1 MPRSRPSDLWPWSD
15 PPMGAPRNPG
25 GGDCSPITCSTT
37 THHPPRCPNDNPK
50 KRVFLP
56 RFDQHTGWGKVPI
69 RPPGGRAVG
78 PRVSG
83 AMSCW
88 VYVVCHADPPFSTLC
103 LSSPFYRGVY
113 MPTAS
118 IRFPPSHLCSSERKI
133 QIIFAH
139 LFRIHAIITHPC
151 HLLTPTLTSDVYMN
165 CIV

>member
-1 MPRSRPSDLWPWSD
+1 MSAQVHGRCPTGLPRSRPSDLWPW
-15 PPMGAPRNPG
+15 PAHQWGAARNPG
-25 GGDCSPITCSTT
+25 GGDCTPITCSTT

-83 AMSCW
+83 AMSRW

-103 LSSPFYRGVY
+103 LPWTAGGLGICQLLPFV
-113 MPTAS
+113 
-118 IRFPPSHLCSSERKI
+118 FLHPPILFLSDRTCLKINLEALNGGKSES
-133 QIIFAH
+133 QG
-139 LFRIHAIITHPC
+139 
-151 HLLTPTLTSDVYMN
+151 
-165 CIV
+165 